1 MNGEGGSNYFVA
13 RHAPVH
19 GDDDVL
25 WVAIAR
31 WIHADGS
38 TEWCLEYWDD
48 RGEAD
53 FDRTVRDEA
62 AAIAQANEEFG
73 LTDGDWRPGPQ
84 PFARSDQVEP

>member
-1 MNGEGGSNYFVA
+1 MSGEGGSSYFVT

-19 GDDDVL
+19 GDDNVL
-25 WVAIAR
+25 WVAVAR

-38 TEWCLEYWDD
+38 TEWCPECWDD

-53 FDRTVRDEA
+53 VDKTARDEGSA
-62 AAIAQANEEFG
+62 VAQANEEFG

-84 PFARSDQVEP
+84 PFDRPDQVEP